1 MTKSSK
7 ISLFLATS
15 ALFLLSANSPA
26 FAHNELIETTPAG
39 GETVQAGLIPIT
51 LSFSEEPL
59 DLGYGEGNLIA
70 IADAKTGEQLGA
82 ACAEIV
88 GTELTTTV
96 DIATPGEYKILYKT
110 ASDDGHIAT
119 GDFLITVVN
128 DTNYQ
133 TSIPGNSCVDENGTI
148 INASDQEPLSVKASS
163 VGALEGL
170 FIGIGFIVLGTVV
183 SAILITRKQ
192 KREDYKRYE

>member
-1 MTKSSK
+1 MKISTK

-15 ALFLLSANSPA
+15 GLFLLSTTPA
-26 FAHNELIETTPAG
+26 LAHNELIETAPAG

-59 DLGYGEGNLIA
+59 GLGFGEGNLIA
-70 IADAKTGEQLGA
+70 IADAATGEQLGA

-88 GTELTTTV
+88 GTELTTTI
-96 DIATPGEYKILYKT
+96 DIAKAGEYKILYKT

-133 TSIPGNSCVDENGTI
+133 TETPGNLCIDANGTVI
-148 INASDQEPLSVKASS
+148 SPTDQEPLSVKQSS

-170 FIGIGFIVLGTVV
+170 FIGIGFIVLGSVV
-183 SAILITRKQ
+183 TAVLIARKQ

>member
-1 MTKSSK
+1 MKLSTK

-15 ALFLLSANSPA
+15 GLFLLSTTPA
-26 FAHNELIETTPAG
+26 LAHNELIETAPAG

-59 DLGYGEGNLIA
+59 DLGFGEGNLIA
-70 IADAKTGEQLGA
+70 IADAATGEQLGA

-96 DIATPGEYKILYKT
+96 DIAKAGQYKILYKT

-133 TSIPGNSCVDENGTI
+133 TETPGNLCVDANGTVI
-148 INASDQEPLSVKASS
+148 RPADQEPLSVKQSS

-170 FIGIGFIVLGTVV
+170 FIGIGFIVLGSVV
-183 SAILITRKQ
+183 SAVLITRKQ

>member
-1 MTKSSK
+1 MKISTK

-15 ALFLLSANSPA
+15 GLFLLSTTPA
-26 FAHNELIETTPAG
+26 LAHNELIETAPAG

-59 DLGYGEGNLIA
+59 DLGFGEGNLIA
-70 IADAKTGEQLGA
+70 IADAATGEQLGA
-82 ACAEIV
+82 ACAEIA

-96 DIATPGEYKILYKT
+96 DIAKAGEYKILYKT

-133 TSIPGNSCVDENGTI
+133 TETPGNLCVDANGTVI
-148 INASDQEPLSVKASS
+148 SPSDQEPLSVKQSS

-170 FIGIGFIVLGTVV
+170 FIGIGFIVLGSVV
-183 SAILITRKQ
+183 SAVLITRKQ

>member
-1 MTKSSK
+1 MK
-7 ISLFLATS
+7 ISTKITLFLATS
-15 ALFLLSANSPA
+15 GLFLLSASPA
-26 FAHNELIETTPAG
+26 LAHNELIETTPAG

-59 DLGYGEGNLIA
+59 DLGFGEGNLIA
-70 IADAKTGEQLGA
+70 IADAATGEQLGA

-96 DIATPGEYKILYKT
+96 DIAKAGEYKILYKT

-119 GDFLITVVN
+119 GDFLITVIN

-133 TSIPGNSCVDENGTI
+133 TETPGNLCIDGNGTVI
-148 INASDQEPLSVKASS
+148 SPADQEPLSVKQSS

-170 FIGIGFIVLGTVV
+170 FIGIGFIVLGSVV
-183 SAILITRKQ
+183 SAVLITRKQ
-192 KREDYKRYE
+192 KREDYKKYE

>member
-1 MTKSSK
+1 MKLSTK

-15 ALFLLSANSPA
+15 GLFLLSTTPA
-26 FAHNELIETTPAG
+26 LAHNELIETAPAG

-59 DLGYGEGNLIA
+59 DLGFGEGNLIA
-70 IADAKTGEQLGA
+70 IADAATGEQLGA

-96 DIATPGEYKILYKT
+96 DIAKAGEYKILYKT

-133 TSIPGNSCVDENGTI
+133 TETPGNLCVDANGTVI
-148 INASDQEPLSVKASS
+148 SPTDQEPLSVKQSS

-170 FIGIGFIVLGTVV
+170 FIGIGFIVLGSVV
-183 SAILITRKQ
+183 SAVLITRKQ
-192 KREDYKRYE
+192 KREDYKKYE

>member
-1 MTKSSK
+1 MKLSTK

-15 ALFLLSANSPA
+15 GLFLFSTTPA
-26 FAHNELIETTPAG
+26 LAHNELIETAPAG

-59 DLGYGEGNLIA
+59 DLGFGEGNLIA
-70 IADAKTGEQLGA
+70 IADAATGEQLGA

-96 DIATPGEYKILYKT
+96 DIAKAGEYKILYKT

-133 TSIPGNSCVDENGTI
+133 TETPGNLCVDANGAVI
-148 INASDQEPLSVKASS
+148 SPADQEPLSVKQSS

-170 FIGIGFIVLGTVV
+170 FIGIGFIVLGSVV
-183 SAILITRKQ
+183 SAVLITRKQ
-192 KREDYKRYE
+192 KREDYKKYE

>member
-1 MTKSSK
+1 M
-7 ISLFLATS
+7 
-15 ALFLLSANSPA
+15 LSASSPA
-26 FAHNELIETTPAG
+26 LAHNELIETTPAG

-51 LSFSEEPL
+51 LSFAEEPL
-59 DLGYGEGNLIA
+59 DLGFGEGNLIA
-70 IADAKTGEQLGA
+70 IADAKTGEQFGA
-82 ACAEIV
+82 ACADIV
-88 GTELTTTV
+88 GNDLSTTV

-133 TSIPGNSCVDENGTI
+133 TETPGNLCVDENGTVI
-148 INASDQEPLSVKASS
+148 SPADQEPLSVKASS

-183 SAILITRKQ
+183 SAVLITRKQ
-192 KREDYKRYE
+192 KREEYKKYE

>member
-1 MTKSSK
+1 MK
-7 ISLFLATS
+7 ISTKITLFLATS
-15 ALFLLSANSPA
+15 GLFLLSAAPA
-26 FAHNELIETTPAG
+26 LAHNELIETTPAG

-59 DLGYGEGNLIA
+59 DLGFGEGNLIA
-70 IADAKTGEQLGA
+70 IADAATGEQLGA
-82 ACAEIV
+82 ACAEIY
-88 GTELTTTV
+88 GNDLTTTV
-96 DIATPGEYKILYKT
+96 DIAKAGEYKILYKT

-133 TSIPGNSCVDENGTI
+133 TSIPGNSCVDADGTI
-148 INASDQEPLSVKASS
+148 INASDQEPLSVKQSS

-170 FIGIGFIVLGTVV
+170 FIGIGFIVLGSVV
-183 SAILITRKQ
+183 TAVLIARKQ
-192 KREDYKRYE
+192 KREDYKKYE

>member
-1 MTKSSK
+1 MKLSTK
-7 ISLFLATS
+7 ITLFFATS
-15 ALFLLSANSPA
+15 GLFLLSASPA
-26 FAHNELIETTPAG
+26 LAHNELIETTPAG

-59 DLGYGEGNLIA
+59 DLGFGEGNLIA
-70 IADAKTGEQLGA
+70 IADAATGEQLGA

-96 DIATPGEYKILYKT
+96 DIAKAGEYKILYKT

-133 TSIPGNSCVDENGTI
+133 TETPGNLCVDANGTVI
-148 INASDQEPLSVKASS
+148 SPADQEPLSVKQSS

-170 FIGIGFIVLGTVV
+170 FIGIGFIVLGSVV
-183 SAILITRKQ
+183 SAVLITRKQ
-192 KREDYKRYE
+192 KREDYKKYE

>member
-1 MTKSSK
+1 MKLSTK

-15 ALFLLSANSPA
+15 GLFLLSTTPA
-26 FAHNELIETTPAG
+26 LAHNELIETAPAG

-59 DLGYGEGNLIA
+59 DLGFGEGNLIA
-70 IADAKTGEQLGA
+70 IADAATGEQLGA
-82 ACAEIV
+82 ACAEIA

-96 DIATPGEYKILYKT
+96 DIAKAGEYKILYKT

-133 TSIPGNSCVDENGTI
+133 TETPGNLCVDANGTVI
-148 INASDQEPLSVKASS
+148 SPSDQEPLSVKQSS

-170 FIGIGFIVLGTVV
+170 LIGIGFIVLGSVV
-183 SAILITRKQ
+183 SAVLITRKQ

>member
-1 MTKSSK
+1 MKLSTK

-15 ALFLLSANSPA
+15 GLFLLSTTPA
-26 FAHNELIETTPAG
+26 LAHNELIETAPAG

-59 DLGYGEGNLIA
+59 DLGFGEGNLIA
-70 IADAKTGEQLGA
+70 IADAATGEQLGA
-82 ACAEIV
+82 ACAEIA

-96 DIATPGEYKILYKT
+96 DIAKAGEYKILYKT

-133 TSIPGNSCVDENGTI
+133 TETPGNLCVDANGTVI
-148 INASDQEPLSVKASS
+148 SPSDQEPLSVKQSS

-170 FIGIGFIVLGTVV
+170 FIGIGFIVLGSVV
-183 SAILITRKQ
+183 SAVLITRKQ

>member
-1 MTKSSK
+1 MKLSTK

-15 ALFLLSANSPA
+15 GLFLLSTTPA
-26 FAHNELIETTPAG
+26 LAHNELIETAPAG

-59 DLGYGEGNLIA
+59 DLGFGEGNLIA
-70 IADAKTGEQLGA
+70 IADAATGEQLGA

-96 DIATPGEYKILYKT
+96 DIAKAGEYKILYKT

-119 GDFLITVVN
+119 GDYLITVVN

-133 TSIPGNSCVDENGTI
+133 TETPGNLCVDANGTVI
-148 INASDQEPLSVKASS
+148 SPSDQEPLSVKQSS

-170 FIGIGFIVLGTVV
+170 LIGIGFIVLGSVV
-183 SAILITRKQ
+183 SAVLITRKQ

>member
-1 MTKSSK
+1 MKISTK

-15 ALFLLSANSPA
+15 GLFLLSTTPA
-26 FAHNELIETTPAG
+26 LAHNELIETAPAG

-59 DLGYGEGNLIA
+59 DLGFGEGNLIA
-70 IADAKTGEQLGA
+70 IADAATGEQLGA

-88 GTELTTTV
+88 GAELTTTV
-96 DIATPGEYKILYKT
+96 DIAKAGEYKILYKT

-133 TSIPGNSCVDENGTI
+133 TENPGNLCVDANGTVI
-148 INASDQEPLSVKASS
+148 SPSDQEPLSVKQSS

-170 FIGIGFIVLGTVV
+170 FIGIAFIVLGSVV
-183 SAILITRKQ
+183 SAVLITRKQ
-192 KREDYKRYE
+192 KREDYKKYE

>member
-1 MTKSSK
+1 MKLSTK

-15 ALFLLSANSPA
+15 GLFLLSTTPA
-26 FAHNELIETTPAG
+26 LAHNELIETAPSG

-59 DLGYGEGNLIA
+59 DLGFGEGNLIA
-70 IADAKTGEQLGA
+70 IADAATGEQLGA

-96 DIATPGEYKILYKT
+96 DIAKAGEYKILYKT

-133 TSIPGNSCVDENGTI
+133 TETPGNLCVDANGTVI
-148 INASDQEPLSVKASS
+148 SPADQEPLSVKQSS

-170 FIGIGFIVLGTVV
+170 FIGIGFIVLGSVV
-183 SAILITRKQ
+183 SAVLITRKQ
-192 KREDYKRYE
+192 KREDYKKYE

>member
-1 MTKSSK
+1 MKLSTK

-15 ALFLLSANSPA
+15 GLFLLSAAPA
-26 FAHNELIETTPAG
+26 LAHNELIETAPAG

-59 DLGYGEGNLIA
+59 DLGFGEGNLIA
-70 IADAKTGEQLGA
+70 IADAATGEQLGA

-96 DIATPGEYKILYKT
+96 DIAKAGEYKILYKT

-133 TSIPGNSCVDENGTI
+133 TETPGNLCVDANGTVI
-148 INASDQEPLSVKASS
+148 SPTDQEPLSVKQSS

-170 FIGIGFIVLGTVV
+170 FIGIGFIVLGSVV
-183 SAILITRKQ
+183 SAVLITRKQ
-192 KREDYKRYE
+192 KREDYKKYE